1 MAVTRVTHRPASEAI
16 QRRPREL
23 LAETIRQVLNQISG
37 RKPVSVAYF
46 ATATLALNALP
57 IATSDFCRASN
68 ILRNAQAYV
77 RAGEWAAAAYELGAL
92 QRSLPRICHEATVSS
107 SRARLR
113 RVNHRE
119 TSE

>member
-1 MAVTRVTHRPASEAI
+1 MAVTKLTRRPASEAI
-16 QRRPREL
+16 QRPPREL
-23 LAETIRQVLNQISG
+23 LAETLRQLLNRISG
-37 RKPVSVAYF
+37 RKPVSLAYF

-77 RAGEWAAAAYELGAL
+77 RTGELAAAAYELGAL

-113 RVNHRE
+113 RVNHLERGD
-119 TSE
+119 